1 MVFVTGATGL
11 VGTHVMLEL
20 ISRGEQIKALRRKS
34 SSLNQVESLFHF
46 YLGDKA
52 QDALNNIEWVEGD
65 ILDVTVLDE
74 AVKNC
79 SRVFHCAAV
88 VSFVQRDFKK
98 MMKINKHG
106 TANVVN
112 VCLTNDIDH
121 LCYVSST
128 AALGRNSN
136 SDIYTEVN
144 KWVNSPDN
152 SNYAVSK
159 YSAENEIWRGVEEG
173 LDAVIINPSVILGP
187 GDWNQSSLSI
197 FKVVKKGLKF
207 YTPGAN
213 AFVDVR
219 DVATCLCEL
228 SDKKMFNDRY
238 LVFSENLS
246 FQELFQKIAKAFNV
260 KGPSI
265 LVKQWMV
272 GIAWRTE
279 ALLRFLFGK
288 KQNITK
294 ETAKSSM
301 KTSVYSNEKIKNAL
315 DFEFISIDHSIKHSV
330 PFFEKHFS

>member
-11 VGTHVMLEL
+11 VGAHVMLEL
-20 ISRGEQIKALRRKS
+20 ISRGEKIRALKRKT
-34 SSLNQVESLFHF
+34 SSLQQVENLFLF
-46 YLGDKA
+46 YLKDNAKS
-52 QDALNNIEWVEGD
+52 ALESIEWIEGD
-65 ILDVTVLDE
+65 ILDVTVLEE
-74 AVKNC
+74 AVQNC
-79 SRVFHCAAV
+79 TRVFHCAAI

-98 MMKINKHG
+98 MMRINKHG
-106 TANVVN
+106 TANIVN
-112 VCLTNDIDH
+112 ACIGSGVDH

-128 AALGRNSN
+128 AAIGRNSD
-136 SDIYTEVN
+136 SSIYTESN

-159 YSAENEIWRGVEEG
+159 YSAENEVWRGVEEG
-173 LDAVIINPSVILGP
+173 LNAVIINPSVILGP
-187 GDWNQSSLSI
+187 GDWNQSSLSL

-228 SDKKMFNDRY
+228 SDKKMFNNRY

-246 FQELFQKIAKAFNV
+246 FQTLFQKVAKAFKV
-260 KGPSI
+260 KGPTV
-265 LVKQWMV
+265 LVRSWMV
-272 GIAWRTE
+272 GIAWRAE
-279 ALLRFLFGK
+279 AFMRFLFGK

-301 KTSVYSNEKIKNAL
+301 KTSVYSNDKIKNDL
-315 DFEFISIDHSIKHSV
+315 NFKFISIDNSIADAI
-330 PFFEKHFS
+330 PFFENHYK

>member
-11 VGTHVMLEL
+11 VGAHVMLEL
-20 ISRGEQIKALRRKS
+20 ISRGENIRALKRSS
-34 SSLNQVESLFHF
+34 SSLKQVENLFKF
-46 YLGDKA
+46 YLGDNADKA
-52 QDALNNIEWVEGD
+52 LEKIEWIEGD
-65 ILDVTVLDE
+65 ILDVTVLSDG
-74 AVKNC
+74 VQNC
-79 SRVFHCAAV
+79 NRVFHCAAI

-112 VCLTNDIDH
+112 VCLANNNVDH

-128 AALGRNSN
+128 AAIGRGSN
-136 SDIYTEVN
+136 ESIYTEQN
-144 KWVNSPDN
+144 KWVNGPEN
-152 SNYAVSK
+152 SNYAVTK
-159 YSAENEIWRGVEEG
+159 YSAENEVWRGVEEG
-173 LDAVIINPSVILGP
+173 LNAVIINPSVILGP

-219 DVATCLCEL
+219 DVATCICEL
-228 SDKKMFNDRY
+228 SEKKMFNKRY

-246 FQELFQKIAKAFNV
+246 FESLFQKIARAFKV
-260 KGPSI
+260 KGPTI
-265 LVKQWMV
+265 LVKPWMV
-272 GIAWRTE
+272 GIARRLE
-279 ALLRFLFGK
+279 GIMRFLFGK

-301 KTSVYSNEKIKNAL
+301 KTSVYSNERIKSDLN
-315 DFEFISIDHSIKHSV
+315 FEFVSIDESIKHAI
-330 PFFEKHFS
+330 PFFEKYS